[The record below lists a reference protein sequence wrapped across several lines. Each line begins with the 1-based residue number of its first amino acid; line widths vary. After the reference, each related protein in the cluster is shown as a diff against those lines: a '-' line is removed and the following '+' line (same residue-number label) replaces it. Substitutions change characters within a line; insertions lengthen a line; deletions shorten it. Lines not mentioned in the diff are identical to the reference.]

1 MGEFLDLLKWLEE
14 PEVLEYAEVPSREVL
29 VVMSRELKACQ
40 DLFLDKAW
48 HLVEWAPI
56 RSWQGMEADV
66 VALHVLGRE
75 LGLLQGR
82 WQGALEA
89 GVADVGGLELPID
102 SEEAGEEFR
111 ELGARL
117 VASVRAACPWP
128 GLRQAMGEGLRA

>member
-1 MGEFLDLLKWLEE
+1 MREFLGILKWLEE
-14 PEVLEYAEVPSREVL
+14 PEKIKYSEVPSRELL
-29 VVMSRELKACQ
+29 VGLAGELKSCQ

-82 WQGALEA
+82 WQGALKA

-102 SEEAGEEFR
+102 SEEAMEEYR

-117 VASVRAACPWP
+117 VAGVRAACPWP